1 MSATTM
7 TMRDGFFSA
16 IACKRSTHWFA
27 RSRSLPALGQAGG
40 DAGQILDQSQPQHD
54 RHGPEFA

>member
-7 TMRDGFFSA
+7 TMWEGFFSA
-16 IACKRSTHWFA
+16 IVLQTLDPLVGQIAIT
-27 RSRSLPALGQAGG
+27 PALGQPSG